1 MQGKQHMWMLGCFKK
16 AESDF
21 ENWIK
26 WGNIRQS
33 FNKVICVKEQALV
46 GVLNVSIGYIK
57 SRLFTQ

>member
-1 MQGKQHMWMLGCFKK
+1 MWMLGCFMK

-21 ENWIK
+21 GNWIK

-33 FNKVICVKEQALV
+33 FNKVISVKEQALA